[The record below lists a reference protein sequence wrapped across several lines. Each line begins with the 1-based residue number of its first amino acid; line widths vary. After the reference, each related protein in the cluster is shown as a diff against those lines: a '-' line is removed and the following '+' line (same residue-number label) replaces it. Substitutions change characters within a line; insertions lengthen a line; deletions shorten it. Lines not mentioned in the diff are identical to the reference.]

1 LTLTRRI
8 LPAQPSAPAL
18 ELCEVGVPGARGKTP
33 ILCLH
38 GAFGGAW
45 MWAEHFLPALGR
57 LGRHAAALSL
67 RGHGG
72 SQGREALSR
81 AMLSDYSAD
90 VIRAIDTFD
99 EPPIV
104 LAHSLGALLAQRLL
118 GQRNMR
124 ALVLL
129 APLPPD
135 GMMLI
140 TPRLLMTAPHVWLE
154 IWSALSGDHA
164 VALTHVRDSVF
175 SNRLSPG
182 EVDRYLSLMVTEGRS
197 VLLECHVPLP
207 VVPAFVL
214 GVPALVVEAGNDRL
228 VPQDAALRTSLY
240 HRADHQVVE
249 GAGHLIHL
257 EPGAEEVARDVVVW
271 LEGRGL

>member
-1 LTLTRRI
+1 MTLTRRI

-18 ELCEVGVPGARGKTP
+18 ELCEVGEPGARGKTP

-240 HRADHQVVE
+240 HGADHQVVE

-257 EPGAEEVARDVVVW
+257 EPGAEEVARDVVAW
-271 LEGRGL
+271 LEEYGL

>member
-1 LTLTRRI
+1 MTLKRRF

-18 ELCEVGVPGARGKTP
+18 EISEEGEPGAGGKTP

-45 MWAEHFLPALGR
+45 MWAEHFLPALGH

-67 RGHGG
+67 RGHGR
-72 SQGREALSR
+72 SHGREALSR
-81 AMLSDYSAD
+81 ATLSDYSAD
-90 VIRAIDTFD
+90 VIRAVDAFD
-99 EPPIV
+99 EPPII

-118 GQRNMR
+118 GQRDFR

-164 VALTHVRDSVF
+164 VALTHVRDTVF
-175 SNRLSPG
+175 SDRLSPTD
-182 EVDRYLSLMVTEGRS
+182 VDRYLSLMVVEGRS
-197 VLLECHVPLP
+197 ALLECHVPLP
-207 VVPAFVL
+207 VAPAFVF
-214 GVPALVVEAGNDRL
+214 GVPTLVVEAGNDRL

-240 HRADHQVVE
+240 HRADHRFVE
-249 GAGHLIHL
+249 GASHLLHL
-257 EPGAEEVARDVVVW
+257 EPGAEDLARDVVTW
-271 LEGRGL
+271 LEERGL